1 MDAAA
6 TPKAS
11 LLLVDDHAG
20 NLVTLEAILGPLGH
34 ELVTALSGEEA
45 LGQLLR
51 RNFALILLDVQ
62 MAGMNGFEL
71 AGIIKR
77 HPRSRHVPIIFMT
90 AVGKDAAHVFRGYSE
105 GAVDYLV
112 KPFDPD
118 ILRAKV
124 SVFVNL
130 YLKEQTIK
138 AQEQLLREHQRE
150 MLERESEARYR
161 RLLDAMPQCIWATDA
176 TGHVDYW
183 NRAGLD
189 YCGLEAGEVTE
200 ESFWDQLHPEDR
212 AAARAD
218 WERDKSGHIPLE
230 RPIRLRNAATG
241 EYRWHL
247 TRAVPER
254 DDSGAIT
261 GWIATATDIDD
272 QKRAEQTLEA
282 TILLRDDFLSV
293 ASHELRTPLTSLKL
307 EAANLLRRA
316 RRGDLTSDRLVTRL
330 ERIDAQAARM
340 HRLIN
345 ELLDVSRIVAGRLE
359 LSLEEVDLVQVV
371 GEVVAQFKD
380 EAARAGCALTSE
392 TPRAAIGHWDRSR
405 LEQVVTNLVT
415 NAIKYG
421 GGKPITVEVAEH
433 DDRIKLTVR
442 DHGLGIPTEDQDR
455 IFERFER
462 AASTRN
468 YSGIGL
474 GLWIVKQIV
483 EALGGTVIVDSAP
496 ERGSAFTV
504 ELPRWSDAV
513 LSRPAGGAVRHAS
526 FPELVQGAARWP

>member
-1 MDAAA
+1 MEPAV
-6 TPKAS
+6 PPQAS

-20 NLVTLEAILGPLGH
+20 NLVTLQAILAPLGH

-45 LGQLLR
+45 LGHLLR
-51 RNFALILLDVQ
+51 KNFALILLDVQ

-71 AGIIKR
+71 AAIIKR
-77 HPRSRHVPIIFMT
+77 HPRSRLVPIIFMT

-124 SVFVNL
+124 SVFVDL
-130 YLKEQTIK
+130 HIKEQTIK
-138 AQEQLLREHQRE
+138 AQEHILREHQRE
-150 MLERESEARYR
+150 VLERENEVRYR

-183 NRAGLD
+183 NRAGLE
-189 YCGLEAGEVTE
+189 YCGLRPEEVSE
-200 ESFWDQLHPEDR
+200 DSFWEQLHPEDR
-212 AAARAD
+212 AAARED
-218 WERDKSGHIPLE
+218 WERDKRGHIPLE
-230 RPIRLRNAATG
+230 RPIRIRNAATG

-247 TRAVPER
+247 ARAVPER
-254 DDSGAIT
+254 DEGGAIT

-282 TILLRDDFLSV
+282 TIALRDDFLSV

-316 RRGDLTSDRLVTRL
+316 RRGDLTDDRLVTRL

-371 GEVVAQFKD
+371 GEVVLQFKE
-380 EAARAGCALTSE
+380 EAARVGCTLSIAMPSE
-392 TPRAAIGHWDRSR
+392 AVGHWDRSR
-405 LEQVVTNLVT
+405 LEQVVTNLIT

-421 GGKPITVEVAEH
+421 GGKPIAIEVVEH
-433 DDRIKLTVR
+433 GDRIRLVVC
-442 DHGLGIPTEDQDR
+442 DHGVGIPPEDQDR
-455 IFERFER
+455 IFDRFER
-462 AASTRN
+462 AAPTRN

-474 GLWIVKQIV
+474 GLWIVKQIID
-483 EALGGTVIVDSAP
+483 ALGGTVTVDSIP
-496 ERGSAFTV
+496 DRGSAFTV
-504 ELPRWSDAV
+504 ELPRWNGAA
-513 LSRPAGGAVRHAS
+513 LTRPPAADLDHPR
-526 FPELVQGAARWP
+526 FPELARGAARSP

>member
-1 MDAAA
+1 MEPLP
-6 TPKAS
+6 TSKAS
-11 LLLVDDHAG
+11 LLLVDDHPG
-20 NLVTLEAILGPLGH
+20 NLITLEAILAPLGH
-34 ELVTALSGEEA
+34 ELVTAVSGEEA
-45 LGQLLR
+45 LVQLLR

-71 AGIIKR
+71 AAIVKR

-90 AVGKDAAHVFRGYSE
+90 AVGRDAAHVFRGYSE

-124 SVFVNL
+124 SVFVDL
-130 YLKEQTIK
+130 HLKEQTIK
-138 AQEQLLREHQRE
+138 AQEQLLREQQRE
-150 MLERESEARYR
+150 MLERESEERYR
-161 RLLDAMPQCIWATDA
+161 RLLDAMPQCIWATDPS
-176 TGHVDYW
+176 GHVNYW
-183 NRAGLD
+183 NRAGLE
-189 YCGLEAGEVTE
+189 YCGLRGDEVTE
-200 ESFWDQLHPEDR
+200 DSFWEQLHPDDR
-212 AAARAD
+212 AEARAD
-218 WERDKSGHIPLE
+218 WERDRRSHIPLE
-230 RPIRLRNAATG
+230 RPIRIRNAQSG

-247 TRAVPER
+247 ARAVPER
-254 DDSGAIT
+254 DESGAIT

-282 TILLRDDFLSV
+282 TISLRDDFLSV

-316 RRGDLTSDRLVTRL
+316 RRGDLADSRLVSRL

-371 GEVVAQFKD
+371 NEVVLQFKD
-380 EAARAGCALTSE
+380 EAARVGCRLTSE
-392 TPRAAIGHWDRSR
+392 APRAAIGHWDRSR
-405 LEQVVTNLVT
+405 LEQVVTNLIT

-421 GGKPITVEVAEH
+421 GGKPIAVEVAENG
-433 DDRIKLTVR
+433 DRITLVVR
-442 DHGLGIPTEDQDR
+442 DHGVGIPAEDHDR
-455 IFERFER
+455 IFGRFER
-462 AASTRN
+462 AASSRH

-483 EALGGTVIVDSAP
+483 EALGGGVTVTSAP
-496 ERGSAFTV
+496 DEGSVFTV
-504 ELPRWSDAV
+504 ELPRWSNDV
-513 LSRPAGGAVRHAS
+513 LSRPVSAELGHAT
-526 FPELVQGAARWP
+526 FPGLAQGSARSS